1 MKKQSQFSI
10 PDSGRSAY
18 FVVGGQSRFQARYRP
33 AATKKP
39 TAGDP
44 LVFLHGFLGKTVYSK
59 GEKVAET
66 EQNAFQLCIIAHYIV
81 VVAGKSKIFC
91 GFFIFLQLFSSPG
104 TQEARH
110 PSLRRLNRHHFL
122 QVQDPVRYFRGAALV
137 PVLCPYVSAGSSCH
151 MHL

>member
-10 PDSGRSAY
+10 PDSGRSAS

-91 GFFIFLQLFSSPG
+91 GFLYFFSCS
-104 TQEARH
+104 
-110 PSLRRLNRHHFL
+110 RLMYAGA
-122 QVQDPVRYFRGAALV
+122 DAVRPL
-137 PVLCPYVSAGSSCH
+137 
-151 MHL
+151 